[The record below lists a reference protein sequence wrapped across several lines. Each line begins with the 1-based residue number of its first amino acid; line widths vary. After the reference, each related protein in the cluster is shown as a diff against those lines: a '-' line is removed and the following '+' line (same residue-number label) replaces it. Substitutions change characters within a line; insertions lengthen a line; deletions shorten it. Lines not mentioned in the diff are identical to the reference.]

1 MVWKTIGG
9 IFLCPFKTLQEVA
22 EERPIIPAAWV
33 IMIAS
38 ISWCFGLK
46 LAQDNGAGKVAEFV
60 SHYSAPFALVA
71 GTVFQLN
78 YLFLLIVFPLMA
90 LLAWFVRAAI
100 LQLSAEILGGMGRGF
115 SLLST
120 FGLAHAPLIFIFPV
134 AIVAMLVGGGQIL
147 FTGDLG
153 SGAGE
158 VIWYSLAIFLHLWT
172 IYAILL
178 SIRATHQ
185 MKLMDSIRVVAYPV
199 AAFVVVM
206 LVLKIFIGLTGV
218 SFAGLVDRALGG

>member
-22 EERPIIPAAWV
+22 EERPIVPAAWV
-33 IMIAS
+33 IMIAGV
-38 ISWCFGLK
+38 SWAFGLK

-60 SHYSAPFALVA
+60 SHYSAPFAFVA

-78 YLFLLIVFPLMA
+78 YAFLLIVFPLMA

-115 SLLST
+115 SLLAT
-120 FGLAHAPLIFIFPV
+120 FGLAHAPLILVFPV
-134 AIVAMLVGGGQIL
+134 ALVAMLLGG
-147 FTGDLG
+147 GDLG
-153 SGAGE
+153 SGVGAG
-158 VIWYSLAIFLHLWT
+158 IWYSLAIFLHVWT

-185 MKLMDSIRVVAYPV
+185 MKLVDSIRVIAYPV

-206 LVLKIFIGLTGV
+206 LVLKILIGLTGV